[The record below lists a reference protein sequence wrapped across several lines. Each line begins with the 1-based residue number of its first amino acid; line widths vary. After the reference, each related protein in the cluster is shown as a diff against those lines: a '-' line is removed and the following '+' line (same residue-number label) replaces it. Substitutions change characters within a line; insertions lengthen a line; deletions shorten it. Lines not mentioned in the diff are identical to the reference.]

1 MMPFIELGTYIRA
14 LFLTLLFV
22 EVCLSVCLTIWSFL
36 QKTVL
41 PKLLAP
47 LTGIIAI
54 IFILPY
60 SAYILA
66 QNAEKTVEYVF
77 VDRFFELPAVAVIA
91 VTAVNALIIVGLIL
105 YFYRSIR
112 NGISAFSVKQS
123 FDKLKTGIC
132 FSYKNGMI
140 KLVNRKMN
148 ELHGIITGKEMQN
161 AKSFIETLI
170 AGQLQPGVERL
181 SSDGNIILRLPD
193 MRVWSFSVRDMGA
206 MFEITAADTTE
217 LYSVTEELNVSNDEL
232 REMNKRLQKYGENVD
247 ELTVA
252 RERLETKYRIHAELG
267 KALLAT
273 RLFLQNNDG
282 NLDEI
287 IGIWKRNITVL
298 GVDNSGQTEYDAI
311 DSLFTA
317 ARAVGIKVEM
327 SGELPKKEAVRNLF
341 LETTAESLTN
351 AVKHAD
357 AKYFSVT
364 FSSDLFS
371 FSASFSNDGIRPS
384 ENIREGGGLTLIRRK
399 TEELGGRMSLKTDP
413 VFNLTVT
420 VPK

>member
-1 MMPFIELGTYIRA
+1 
-14 LFLTLLFV
+14 
-22 EVCLSVCLTIWSFL
+22 
-36 QKTVL
+36 
-41 PKLLAP
+41 
-47 LTGIIAI
+47 
-54 IFILPY
+54 
-60 SAYILA
+60 
-66 QNAEKTVEYVF
+66 VEYAF
-77 VDRFFELPAVAVIA
+77 VDRFFELPSVAVIA

-161 AKSFIETLI
+161 AKSFVETLK

-181 SSDGNIILRLPD
+181 SFDGNMILRLPD
-193 MRVWSFSVRDMGA
+193 MRVWSFTVRDMGT

-217 LYSVTEELNVSNDEL
+217 LYRVTEELNASNDEL
-232 REMNKRLQKYGENVD
+232 REMNERLQKYGENVD

-252 RERLETKYRIHAELG
+252 RERLETKYRIHADLG

-282 NLDEI
+282 NPDEI

-311 DSLFTA
+311 NSLFTA
-317 ARAVGIKVEM
+317 ARAVGIRVEM
-327 SGELPKKEAVRNLF
+327 KGEIPKKETVKKLF
-341 LETTAESLTN
+341 LETTAEALTN

-364 FSSDLFS
+364 FPRIFL
-371 FSASFSNDGIRPS
+371 
-384 ENIREGGGLTLIRRK
+384 
-399 TEELGGRMSLKTDP
+399 
-413 VFNLTVT
+413 VFPLPFPMTA
-420 VPK
+420 

>member
-1 MMPFIELGTYIRA
+1 MVPFIEIGTYIRA

-47 LTGIIAI
+47 LTGGIAI

-60 SAYILA
+60 SAHILA
-66 QNAEKTVEYVF
+66 QKAEKTVEYAF
-77 VDRFFELPAVAVIA
+77 VDRFIELPLFAVVGVSII
-91 VTAVNALIIVGLIL
+91 NALIIAGLIF
-105 YFYRSIR
+105 YFYVRIR

-161 AKSFIETLI
+161 AKSFVETLKE
-170 AGQLQPGVERL
+170 GQLQPGVERL

-193 MRVWSFSVRDMGA
+193 MRVWSFSVREMGT
-206 MFEITAADTTE
+206 MFEITAADATE
-217 LYSVTEELNVSNDEL
+217 LYRVTEELNVSNDEL
-232 REMNKRLQKYGENVD
+232 RQMNERLQKYGENVD

-252 RERLETKYRIHAELG
+252 RERLETKYRIHADLG
-267 KALLAT
+267 NALLAT

-282 NLDEI
+282 NPDEI

-311 DSLFTA
+311 NSLFTA
-317 ARAVGIKVEM
+317 ARAVGIRVEM
-327 SGELPKKEAVRNLF
+327 TGELPKKETVRKLF
-341 LETTAESLTN
+341 LETTAEALTN

-364 FSSDLFS
+364 FFSDLFS
-371 FSASFSNDGIRPS
+371 YTASFSNDGIRPS
-384 ENIREGGGLTLIRRK
+384 ENISEGGGLTSIRRK
-399 TEELGGRMSLKTDP
+399 TEELGGRMSLKTEP

>member
-1 MMPFIELGTYIRA
+1 MMTFVELGTYVRA
-14 LFLTLLFV
+14 LFLTVLFV
-22 EVCLSVCLTIWSFL
+22 EVCFSVCLTIWSFL

-41 PKLLAP
+41 PKILSP
-47 LTGIIAI
+47 LTGIVALV
-54 IFILPY
+54 FILPY
-60 SAYILA
+60 SADILA
-66 QNAEKTVEYVF
+66 EKAGKAVEYAF
-77 VDRFFELPAVAVIA
+77 VDGFLSLSSSAVIA
-91 VTAVNALIIVGLIL
+91 VCAFNALILAGLAF
-105 YFYRSIR
+105 YFYSGIR

-161 AKSFIETLI
+161 AKSFVETLK
-170 AGQLQPGVERL
+170 AGQLQLGVERL
-181 SSDGNIILRLPD
+181 SADGTIILRLPD
-193 MRVWSFSVRDMGA
+193 MSVWRFSVRDMGI
-206 MFEITAADTTE
+206 MLEITAADTTE
-217 LYSVTEELNVSNDEL
+217 LYRVSEELKASNDEL
-232 REMNKRLQKYGENVD
+232 RNMNERLQAYGKNVD
-247 ELTVA
+247 ELTIA

-282 NLDEI
+282 NPDEI

-311 DSLFTA
+311 NSLFNA
-317 ARAVGIKVEM
+317 ARAVGIRVEM
-327 SGELPKKEAVRNLF
+327 TGELPKKENVRKLF
-341 LETTAESLTN
+341 LETTAEALTN

-371 FSASFSNDGIRPS
+371 FSASFSNDGIIPS
-384 ENIREGGGLTLIRRK
+384 GNIREGGGLTSIRRK
-399 TEELGGRMSLKTDP
+399 TEELGGRMSLKTEP